1 MSKKIKLGKRKVKEK
16 LKLFGA
22 ALELSADPFSKL
34 AEINLKGNREII
46 IDGCYGI
53 IEYSDCLIS
62 VNIGNATLKL
72 MGFDFCISDYS
83 ELNIIVRGNI
93 KSIEFC

>member
-1 MSKKIKLGKRKVKEK
+1 MSKKIKLNKPKVKEK

-22 ALELSADPFSKL
+22 AIQVSSDPFENLSQ
-34 AEINLKGNREII
+34 INLKGNREII

-53 IEYSDCLIS
+53 VEYSDCLIS
-62 VNIGNATLKL
+62 INIGKSTLKL
-72 MGFDFCISDYS
+72 MGFDFSILDYTDS
-83 ELNIIVRGNI
+83 NIIIRGNI